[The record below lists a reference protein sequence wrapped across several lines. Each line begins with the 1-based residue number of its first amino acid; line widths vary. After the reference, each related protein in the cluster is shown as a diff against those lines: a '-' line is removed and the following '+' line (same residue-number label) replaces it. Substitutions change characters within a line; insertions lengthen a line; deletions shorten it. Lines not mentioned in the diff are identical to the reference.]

1 MSPISRDGSMSCVVF
16 VPIHGSICGNPWIH
30 RPTGPRIS
38 PGEPPGPGLQL
49 PSHGVNYRLVTEIA
63 DRRQKLNIPFRP
75 SSPNR

>member
-1 MSPISRDGSMSCVVF
+1 MSPISRDGSRVVLF
-16 VPIHGSICGNPWIH
+16 LFRSMDPFIKIHGSTGD

-38 PGEPPGPGLQL
+38 PGEPSRL
-49 PSHGVNYRLVTEIA
+49 NYGLVTEIA